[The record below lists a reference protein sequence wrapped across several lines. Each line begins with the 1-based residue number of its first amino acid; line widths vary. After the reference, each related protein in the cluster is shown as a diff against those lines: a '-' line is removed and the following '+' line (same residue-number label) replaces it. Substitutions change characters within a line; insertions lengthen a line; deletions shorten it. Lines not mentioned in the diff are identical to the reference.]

1 MRSCDLIPPQ
11 RCPPPLLLTGASVP
25 LTDLLAAT
33 EGDVVLLGTGADRQV
48 ELMVAGVS
56 VARGRPGVKS
66 GMMAVKISST
76 DAS

>member
-1 MRSCDLIPPQ
+1 MPERAEREAALDRFC
-11 RCPPPLLLTGASVP
+11 RP

-76 DAS
+76 GAS